1 MCIGTNVNPG
11 NQLTCSRTCVNGG
24 VCNIVNGQQVCWCQL
39 GFNGP
44 NCEIQG

>member
-1 MCIGTNVNPG
+1 MLYTGSVTTNPG
-11 NQLTCSRTCVNGG
+11 VCTKLCVNGG

-39 GFNGP
+39 GYSGA